1 LKLKEDETRQLL
13 QPLIKPLLKLERAV
27 AAKQGPS
34 VDIKT
39 LRNLVDTPTDAV
51 LTGQRFAIEQLLNV
65 LEQALATGTLELLER
80 KRRKAEE
87 TIQAVKE
94 GALDKA
100 RDEYLTLQ
108 ANIQETLRQLKSKG
122 LLDKKD
128 ELNQQLAEAHS
139 QIEAIKARQKELQRR
154 IEDMRIM
161 ISKLKTSIE
170 SQISKIA
177 HESVTIRTD

>member
-1 LKLKEDETRQLL
+1 M
-13 QPLIKPLLKLERAV
+13 
-27 AAKQGPS
+27 
-34 VDIKT
+34 
-39 LRNLVDTPTDAV
+39 
-51 LTGQRFAIEQLLNV
+51 EQLLNV
-65 LEQALATGTLELLER
+65 LEQALTTGALEILER

-94 GALDKA
+94 GALDKG

-128 ELNQQLAEAHS
+128 ELNQQLAEARS

-154 IEDMRIM
+154 IEDVHSM

-170 SQISKIA
+170 SQIGKIA